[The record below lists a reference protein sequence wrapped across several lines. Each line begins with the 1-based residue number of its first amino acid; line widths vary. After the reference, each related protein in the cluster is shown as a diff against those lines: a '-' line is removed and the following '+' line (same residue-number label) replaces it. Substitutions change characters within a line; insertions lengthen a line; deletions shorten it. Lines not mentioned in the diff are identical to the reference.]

1 MRPAQPLYFPHE
13 NRQCLRSATPA
24 AGTAAIDD
32 DPGMIQLTDV
42 SMYYGTGQGR
52 LQVLKDI
59 DLRVRQSTRV
69 AVTGPSGSG
78 KSTLLLLLAGLE
90 QPSSG
95 AVKLDG
101 RLLNELNGDQLAD
114 LRRDHIGIVF
124 QFFHLVSSLNALENV
139 ALPLE
144 IARKRGAQGQARAL
158 LDRVG
163 LSGRLGHYPSQLSGG
178 EQQRIAIARALVH
191 APKLILADE
200 PTGNL
205 DNQTGQSVGELLFEL
220 QRQSEATLVLVTH
233 DVELAGRCDRVLR
246 LHDGVLHELPAERPE
261 HAIRP

>member
-1 MRPAQPLYFPHE
+1 MSPLCHSS
-13 NRQCLRSATPA
+13 RR
-24 AGTAAIDD
+24 TAAIDD

-42 SMYYGTGQGR
+42 SMHYGTGQGR

-59 DLRVRQSTRV
+59 DLRVRQGTRV

-124 QFFHLVSSLNALENV
+124 QFFHLVPSLNALENV

-144 IARKRGAQGQARAL
+144 IARKRDAQGQARAL

-163 LSGRLGHYPSQLSGG
+163 ADSAITPASSPGGGNSASPLRGPSCTRRS
-178 EQQRIAIARALVH
+178 
-191 APKLILADE
+191 
-200 PTGNL
+200 
-205 DNQTGQSVGELLFEL
+205 
-220 QRQSEATLVLVTH
+220 
-233 DVELAGRCDRVLR
+233 
-246 LHDGVLHELPAERPE
+246 
-261 HAIRP
+261 

>member
-13 NRQCLRSATPA
+13 NRQWPRSATPA

-32 DPGMIQLTDV
+32 DPGMIQLTGV
-42 SMYYGTGQGR
+42 SMHYGTGQGQ

-59 DLRVRQSTRV
+59 DLRVRQGTRV

-124 QFFHLVSSLNALENV
+124 QFFHLVPSLNALENV

-144 IARKRGAQGQARAL
+144 IARKRDAQGQARAL

-178 EQQRIAIARALVH
+178 EQQRVAIARALVH
-191 APKLILADE
+191 APKLN
-200 PTGNL
+200 P
-205 DNQTGQSVGELLFEL
+205 
-220 QRQSEATLVLVTH
+220 R
-233 DVELAGRCDRVLR
+233 R
-246 LHDGVLHELPAERPE
+246 
-261 HAIRP
+261 